1 MAEAKGKEEKPY
13 SEGDA
18 YLYETYVTEDG
29 IEVPPPTRVMGPR
42 RLARY
47 REDVANYLRAMGRG
61 ERPNPVENMGSL
73 ANTHDIDPR
82 VLAVQ
87 RRFAALATQG
97 SIKLNAN
104 DEEKL
109 HEPEPLTSTMRA
121 LRPEEVKANKPAPAA
136 APAAPPVPAPQPQ
149 PEDSLLQDSL
159 HVEADDLTF
168 TSSIPI
174 ISPDT
179 SPKMHQY
186 MVRDEPVVE
195 GEDTEIV
202 ETEDQTVSSQARPAT
217 APQPT
222 VKPVDGKAQQSRHT
236 ADAQSEAD
244 ENRINVAPVPLN
256 LPSPI
261 RAMDAQG
268 LDLSVLDEKSQQDS
282 ASAQAGSEA
291 KEQNDTVAAKSSAQH
306 AQTGALPAQKAAKN
320 GSAKRKP
327 SATGTVPKI
336 PARTGSMPKVSDRT
350 GSTPKVS
357 EQKDAAPKVV
367 NPWNTVR
374 LQNPMGADSPSQASE
389 RTGSTPKVSPRTGS
403 VSRVSSSRTG
413 SVPKVPTRTGSMSK
427 VSDRTGSTPKVSDR
441 TGSTPKVSERTGATP
456 KVNTRTGSV
465 SQVSS
470 SRTGSVPKVP
480 TRTGSMSKVSDRTGS
495 TPKVSERTG
504 ATPKVN
510 ARTGS
515 LSQVKKSDSTPA
527 KSPATGSTSSVKPS
541 PQNKDAKPV
550 APSKSKPGF
559 DKALNDGKNLT
570 SDQATELAQRV
581 SARTEKAMTSSIAKV
596 NAAKSPRRLGNTASM
611 KQVPATNTD
620 ETVSKYES
628 IETSENKSL
637 SLLSWIVIIGC
648 IILAILGV
656 YMFISNQR

>member
-174 ISPDT
+174 ISPDN

-222 VKPVDGKAQQSRHT
+222 VKPSDSKAQQSRHT
-236 ADAQSEAD
+236 ADAQNEAD

-374 LQNPMGADSPSQASE
+374 LQNPVGADSPSQASD

-403 VSRVSSSRTG
+403 VSR
-413 SVPKVPTRTGSMSK
+413 
-427 VSDRTGSTPKVSDR
+427 
-441 TGSTPKVSERTGATP
+441 
-456 KVNTRTGSV
+456 
-465 SQVSS
+465 VSS

-515 LSQVKKSDSTPA
+515 LSQVKKSDSAPA
-527 KSPATGSTSSVKPS
+527 KSPATGSTSAVKPS
-541 PQNKDAKPV
+541 PQSKDAKPV
-550 APSKSKPGF
+550 APSKNKPGF

-637 SLLSWIVIIGC
+637 SLLSWVVIIGC

>member
-136 APAAPPVPAPQPQ
+136 APAAPPAPAPQPQ

-202 ETEDQTVSSQARPAT
+202 ETEDQTVSSHARPAT

-306 AQTGALPAQKAAKN
+306 AQTSALPAQKAAKN

-374 LQNPMGADSPSQASE
+374 LQNPMGADSPSQASD

-403 VSRVSSSRTG
+403 VSR
-413 SVPKVPTRTGSMSK
+413 
-427 VSDRTGSTPKVSDR
+427 
-441 TGSTPKVSERTGATP
+441 
-456 KVNTRTGSV
+456 
-465 SQVSS
+465 VSS

-527 KSPATGSTSSVKPS
+527 KSPATGSTSAVKPS

-550 APSKSKPGF
+550 APSKNKPGF

>member
-136 APAAPPVPAPQPQ
+136 APAAPPAPAPQPQ

-174 ISPDT
+174 ISPDN

-222 VKPVDGKAQQSRHT
+222 VKPSDSKAQKSRHT

-291 KEQNDTVAAKSSAQH
+291 KKQNDTVAAKSSAQH

-320 GSAKRKP
+320 GSVKRKP

-350 GSTPKVS
+350 GSTPKVKAS
-357 EQKDAAPKVV
+357 EQKDAAPKVA

-374 LQNPMGADSPSQASE
+374 LQNPMSADSPSQASE
-389 RTGSTPKVSPRTGS
+389 RTGSTPKVSP
-403 VSRVSSSRTG
+403 
-413 SVPKVPTRTGSMSK
+413 
-427 VSDRTGSTPKVSDR
+427 
-441 TGSTPKVSERTGATP
+441 
-456 KVNTRTGSV
+456 RTGSV

-510 ARTGS
+510 TRTGS
-515 LSQVKKSDSTPA
+515 VSQVKKSDSTPA
-527 KSPATGSTSSVKPS
+527 KSPATGSTSAVKPS

-550 APSKSKPGF
+550 APSKNKPGF

>member
-136 APAAPPVPAPQPQ
+136 APAAPPAPAPQPQ

-174 ISPDT
+174 ISPDN

-222 VKPVDGKAQQSRHT
+222 VKPSDSKAQKSRHT

-367 NPWNTVR
+367 NPWNAVR
-374 LQNPMGADSPSQASE
+374 LQNPMGADSPSQASD

-427 VSDRTGSTPKVSDR
+427 VSDRTGSTPKVS
-441 TGSTPKVSERTGATP
+441 ERTGATP

-465 SQVSS
+465 
-470 SRTGSVPKVP
+470 
-480 TRTGSMSKVSDRTGS
+480 
-495 TPKVSERTG
+495 
-504 ATPKVN
+504 
-510 ARTGS
+510 
-515 LSQVKKSDSTPA
+515 SQVKKSDSTPA
-527 KSPATGSTSSVKPS
+527 KSPATGSTSAVKPS

-550 APSKSKPGF
+550 APSKNKPGF

-648 IILAILGV
+648 IVLAILGV

>member
-174 ISPDT
+174 ISPDN

-222 VKPVDGKAQQSRHT
+222 VKPSDSKAQQSRHT

-306 AQTGALPAQKAAKN
+306 AQTSALPAQKAAKN

-374 LQNPMGADSPSQASE
+374 LQNPMGADSPSQASD

-403 VSRVSSSRTG
+403 VSR
-413 SVPKVPTRTGSMSK
+413 
-427 VSDRTGSTPKVSDR
+427 
-441 TGSTPKVSERTGATP
+441 
-456 KVNTRTGSV
+456 
-465 SQVSS
+465 VSS

-527 KSPATGSTSSVKPS
+527 KSPATGSTSAVKPS

-550 APSKSKPGF
+550 APSKNKPGF

>member
-136 APAAPPVPAPQPQ
+136 APAAPPAPAPQPQ

-174 ISPDT
+174 ISPDN

-222 VKPVDGKAQQSRHT
+222 VKPSDSKAQQSRHT
-236 ADAQSEAD
+236 ADAQNEAD

-320 GSAKRKP
+320 GSVKRKP

-350 GSTPKVS
+350 GSTPKVKAS
-357 EQKDAAPKVV
+357 EQKDAAPKVA

-374 LQNPMGADSPSQASE
+374 LQNPMSADSPSQASE
-389 RTGSTPKVSPRTGS
+389 RTGSTPKVSP
-403 VSRVSSSRTG
+403 
-413 SVPKVPTRTGSMSK
+413 
-427 VSDRTGSTPKVSDR
+427 
-441 TGSTPKVSERTGATP
+441 
-456 KVNTRTGSV
+456 RTGSV

-510 ARTGS
+510 TRTGS
-515 LSQVKKSDSTPA
+515 VSQVKKSDSTPA
-527 KSPATGSTSSVKPS
+527 KSPATGSTSAVKPS

-550 APSKSKPGF
+550 APSKNKPGF

>member
-136 APAAPPVPAPQPQ
+136 APAAPPAPAPQPQ

-222 VKPVDGKAQQSRHT
+222 VKPSDSKAQQSRHA

-320 GSAKRKP
+320 GSVKRKP

-350 GSTPKVS
+350 GSTPKVKAS
-357 EQKDAAPKVV
+357 EQKDAAPKVA

-374 LQNPMGADSPSQASE
+374 LQNPMSADSPSQASE
-389 RTGSTPKVSPRTGS
+389 RTGSTPKVSP
-403 VSRVSSSRTG
+403 
-413 SVPKVPTRTGSMSK
+413 
-427 VSDRTGSTPKVSDR
+427 
-441 TGSTPKVSERTGATP
+441 
-456 KVNTRTGSV
+456 RTGSV

-480 TRTGSMSKVSDRTGS
+480 TRTGSMAKVSDRTGS

-515 LSQVKKSDSTPA
+515 LSQVKKSDSAPA
-527 KSPATGSTSSVKPS
+527 KSPATGSTSAVKPS
-541 PQNKDAKPV
+541 PQSKDAKPV
-550 APSKSKPGF
+550 APSKNKPGF

-648 IILAILGV
+648 IVLAILGV

>member
-136 APAAPPVPAPQPQ
+136 APAAPPAPAPQPQ

-174 ISPDT
+174 ISPDN

-222 VKPVDGKAQQSRHT
+222 VKPSDSKAQKSRHT

-320 GSAKRKP
+320 GSVKRKP

-350 GSTPKVS
+350 GSTPKVKAS
-357 EQKDAAPKVV
+357 EQKDAAPKVA

-374 LQNPMGADSPSQASE
+374 LQNPMSADSPSQASE
-389 RTGSTPKVSPRTGS
+389 RTGSTPKVSP
-403 VSRVSSSRTG
+403 
-413 SVPKVPTRTGSMSK
+413 
-427 VSDRTGSTPKVSDR
+427 
-441 TGSTPKVSERTGATP
+441 
-456 KVNTRTGSV
+456 RTGSV

-510 ARTGS
+510 TRTGS
-515 LSQVKKSDSTPA
+515 VSQVKKSDSTPA
-527 KSPATGSTSSVKPS
+527 KSPATGSTSAVKPS

-550 APSKSKPGF
+550 APSKNKPGF
-559 DKALNDGKNLT
+559 D
-570 SDQATELAQRV
+570 
-581 SARTEKAMTSSIAKV
+581 
-596 NAAKSPRRLGNTASM
+596 
-611 KQVPATNTD
+611 
-620 ETVSKYES
+620 ETGSCNEY
-628 IETSENKSL
+628 
-637 SLLSWIVIIGC
+637 G
-648 IILAILGV
+648 
-656 YMFISNQR
+656 

>member
-174 ISPDT
+174 ISPDN

-202 ETEDQTVSSQARPAT
+202 ETEEQTVSSQARPAT

-222 VKPVDGKAQQSRHT
+222 VKPSDSKAQQSRHT

-374 LQNPMGADSPSQASE
+374 LQNPMGADSPSQASD

-403 VSRVSSSRTG
+403 VSR
-413 SVPKVPTRTGSMSK
+413 
-427 VSDRTGSTPKVSDR
+427 
-441 TGSTPKVSERTGATP
+441 
-456 KVNTRTGSV
+456 
-465 SQVSS
+465 VSS

-527 KSPATGSTSSVKPS
+527 KSAATGSTSAVKPS
-541 PQNKDAKPV
+541 PQSKDAKPV
-550 APSKSKPGF
+550 APSKNKPGF

-637 SLLSWIVIIGC
+637 SLLSWVVIIGC

>member
-202 ETEDQTVSSQARPAT
+202 ETEDQTVSSHARPAT

-374 LQNPMGADSPSQASE
+374 LQNPMGADSPSQASD

-427 VSDRTGSTPKVSDR
+427 VSDRTGSTPKVS
-441 TGSTPKVSERTGATP
+441 ERTGATP

-465 SQVSS
+465 
-470 SRTGSVPKVP
+470 
-480 TRTGSMSKVSDRTGS
+480 
-495 TPKVSERTG
+495 
-504 ATPKVN
+504 
-510 ARTGS
+510 
-515 LSQVKKSDSTPA
+515 SQVKKSDSTPA
-527 KSPATGSTSSVKPS
+527 KSPATGSTSAVKPS

-550 APSKSKPGF
+550 APSKNKPGF

>member
-136 APAAPPVPAPQPQ
+136 APAAPPAPAPQPQ

-174 ISPDT
+174 ISPDN

-222 VKPVDGKAQQSRHT
+222 VKPSDSKAQQSRHT

-320 GSAKRKP
+320 GSVKRKP

-350 GSTPKVS
+350 GSTPKVKAS
-357 EQKDAAPKVV
+357 EQKDAAPKVA

-374 LQNPMGADSPSQASE
+374 LQNPMGADSPSQASD

-427 VSDRTGSTPKVSDR
+427 VSDRTGSTPKVS
-441 TGSTPKVSERTGATP
+441 ERTGATP
-456 KVNTRTGSV
+456 KVNTRTGS
-465 SQVSS
+465 
-470 SRTGSVPKVP
+470 
-480 TRTGSMSKVSDRTGS
+480 
-495 TPKVSERTG
+495 
-504 ATPKVN
+504 
-510 ARTGS
+510 
-515 LSQVKKSDSTPA
+515 LSQVKKSDFTPA
-527 KSPATGSTSSVKPS
+527 KSPATGSTSAVKPS
-541 PQNKDAKPV
+541 PQSKDAKPV
-550 APSKSKPGF
+550 APSKNKPGF

>member
-136 APAAPPVPAPQPQ
+136 APAAPPAPAPQPQ

-174 ISPDT
+174 ISPDN

-222 VKPVDGKAQQSRHT
+222 VKPSDAKAQQSRHT

-320 GSAKRKP
+320 GSVKRKP

-350 GSTPKVS
+350 GSTPKVKAS
-357 EQKDAAPKVV
+357 EQKDAAPKVA

-374 LQNPMGADSPSQASE
+374 LQNPMSADSPSQASE
-389 RTGSTPKVSPRTGS
+389 RTGSTPKVSP
-403 VSRVSSSRTG
+403 
-413 SVPKVPTRTGSMSK
+413 
-427 VSDRTGSTPKVSDR
+427 
-441 TGSTPKVSERTGATP
+441 
-456 KVNTRTGSV
+456 RTGSV

-515 LSQVKKSDSTPA
+515 LSHVKKSDSTPA
-527 KSPATGSTSSVKPS
+527 KSPATGSTSAVKPS

-550 APSKSKPGF
+550 APSKNKPGF

>member
-136 APAAPPVPAPQPQ
+136 APAAPPAPAPQPQ

-174 ISPDT
+174 ISPDN

-222 VKPVDGKAQQSRHT
+222 VKPSDSKAQQSRHT
-236 ADAQSEAD
+236 ADAQNEAD
-244 ENRINVAPVPLN
+244 ENRINVE
-256 LPSPI
+256 PSFTHP
-261 RAMDAQG
+261 RDG
-268 LDLSVLDEKSQQDS
+268 CS
-282 ASAQAGSEA
+282 
-291 KEQNDTVAAKSSAQH
+291 
-306 AQTGALPAQKAAKN
+306 
-320 GSAKRKP
+320 
-327 SATGTVPKI
+327 GT
-336 PARTGSMPKVSDRT
+336 
-350 GSTPKVS
+350 
-357 EQKDAAPKVV
+357 
-367 NPWNTVR
+367 
-374 LQNPMGADSPSQASE
+374 
-389 RTGSTPKVSPRTGS
+389 
-403 VSRVSSSRTG
+403 
-413 SVPKVPTRTGSMSK
+413 
-427 VSDRTGSTPKVSDR
+427 
-441 TGSTPKVSERTGATP
+441 
-456 KVNTRTGSV
+456 
-465 SQVSS
+465 
-470 SRTGSVPKVP
+470 
-480 TRTGSMSKVSDRTGS
+480 
-495 TPKVSERTG
+495 
-504 ATPKVN
+504 
-510 ARTGS
+510 
-515 LSQVKKSDSTPA
+515 
-527 KSPATGSTSSVKPS
+527 
-541 PQNKDAKPV
+541 
-550 APSKSKPGF
+550 
-559 DKALNDGKNLT
+559 
-570 SDQATELAQRV
+570 
-581 SARTEKAMTSSIAKV
+581 
-596 NAAKSPRRLGNTASM
+596 
-611 KQVPATNTD
+611 
-620 ETVSKYES
+620 
-628 IETSENKSL
+628 
-637 SLLSWIVIIGC
+637 
-648 IILAILGV
+648 
-656 YMFISNQR
+656 

>member
-136 APAAPPVPAPQPQ
+136 APAAPPAPAPQPQ

-174 ISPDT
+174 ISPDN

-222 VKPVDGKAQQSRHT
+222 VKPSDSKAQQSRHT
-236 ADAQSEAD
+236 ADAQNEAD

-374 LQNPMGADSPSQASE
+374 LQNPMGADSPSQASD
-389 RTGSTPKVSPRTGS
+389 RAGSTPKVSPRTGS

-413 SVPKVPTRTGSMSK
+413 SVPKVPTRTGSMS
-427 VSDRTGSTPKVSDR
+427 KVSDR

-527 KSPATGSTSSVKPS
+527 KSPATGSTSAVKPS
-541 PQNKDAKPV
+541 PQSKDAKPV
-550 APSKSKPGF
+550 APSKNKPGF

>member
-136 APAAPPVPAPQPQ
+136 APAAPPAPAPQPQ

-174 ISPDT
+174 ISPDN

-222 VKPVDGKAQQSRHT
+222 VKPSDSKAQQSRHT
-236 ADAQSEAD
+236 ADAQNEAD

-320 GSAKRKP
+320 GSVKRKP

-350 GSTPKVS
+350 GSTPKVKAS
-357 EQKDAAPKVV
+357 EQKDAAPKVA

-374 LQNPMGADSPSQASE
+374 LQNPMSADSPSQASE
-389 RTGSTPKVSPRTGS
+389 RTGSTPKVSP
-403 VSRVSSSRTG
+403 
-413 SVPKVPTRTGSMSK
+413 
-427 VSDRTGSTPKVSDR
+427 
-441 TGSTPKVSERTGATP
+441 
-456 KVNTRTGSV
+456 RTGSV

-527 KSPATGSTSSVKPS
+527 KSPATGSTSAVKPS

-550 APSKSKPGF
+550 APSKNKPGF

>member
-136 APAAPPVPAPQPQ
+136 APAAPPAPAPQPQ

-174 ISPDT
+174 ISPDN

-202 ETEDQTVSSQARPAT
+202 ETEDQTVSPQARPAT

-222 VKPVDGKAQQSRHT
+222 VKPSDSKAQQSRHT
-236 ADAQSEAD
+236 VDAQSEAD

-374 LQNPMGADSPSQASE
+374 LQNPMGADSPSQASD

-427 VSDRTGSTPKVSDR
+427 VSDRTGSTPKVS
-441 TGSTPKVSERTGATP
+441 ERTGATP

-465 SQVSS
+465 
-470 SRTGSVPKVP
+470 
-480 TRTGSMSKVSDRTGS
+480 
-495 TPKVSERTG
+495 
-504 ATPKVN
+504 
-510 ARTGS
+510 
-515 LSQVKKSDSTPA
+515 SQVKKSDSTPA
-527 KSPATGSTSSVKPS
+527 KSPATGSTSAVKPS

-550 APSKSKPGF
+550 APSKNKPGF

>member
-136 APAAPPVPAPQPQ
+136 APAAPPAPAPQPQ

-202 ETEDQTVSSQARPAT
+202 ETEDQTVSSHARPAT

-374 LQNPMGADSPSQASE
+374 LQNPMGADSPSQASD

-403 VSRVSSSRTG
+403 VSR
-413 SVPKVPTRTGSMSK
+413 
-427 VSDRTGSTPKVSDR
+427 
-441 TGSTPKVSERTGATP
+441 
-456 KVNTRTGSV
+456 
-465 SQVSS
+465 VSS

-527 KSPATGSTSSVKPS
+527 KSPATGSTSAVKPS

-550 APSKSKPGF
+550 APSKNKPGF

>member
-222 VKPVDGKAQQSRHT
+222 VKPSDSKAQQSRHT

-282 ASAQAGSEA
+282 ASAQAGSA
-291 KEQNDTVAAKSSAQH
+291 SKAQSDAPAKSSAQR
-306 AQTGALPAQKAAKN
+306 AQTGALPAQKAAKS
-320 GSAKRKP
+320 GSAKRQP

-374 LQNPMGADSPSQASE
+374 LQNPMGADSPSQVSD

-413 SVPKVPTRTGSMSK
+413 SVPKVPNRTGSMS
-427 VSDRTGSTPKVSDR
+427 KVSDR

-527 KSPATGSTSSVKPS
+527 KSPATGSTSAVKPS

-550 APSKSKPGF
+550 APSKNKPGF

>member
-136 APAAPPVPAPQPQ
+136 APAAPPAPAPQPQ

-222 VKPVDGKAQQSRHT
+222 VKPSDSKAQKSRHT

-320 GSAKRKP
+320 GSVKRKP

-350 GSTPKVS
+350 GSTPKVKAS
-357 EQKDAAPKVV
+357 EQKDAAPKVA

-374 LQNPMGADSPSQASE
+374 LQNPMSADSPSQASE
-389 RTGSTPKVSPRTGS
+389 RTGSTPKVSP
-403 VSRVSSSRTG
+403 
-413 SVPKVPTRTGSMSK
+413 
-427 VSDRTGSTPKVSDR
+427 
-441 TGSTPKVSERTGATP
+441 
-456 KVNTRTGSV
+456 RTGSV

-510 ARTGS
+510 TRTGS
-515 LSQVKKSDSTPA
+515 VSQVKKSDSTPA
-527 KSPATGSTSSVKPS
+527 KSPATGSTSAVKPS

-550 APSKSKPGF
+550 APSKNKPGF

>member
-136 APAAPPVPAPQPQ
+136 APAAPPAPAPQPQ

-174 ISPDT
+174 ISPDN

-222 VKPVDGKAQQSRHT
+222 VKSSDSKAQQSRHT

-374 LQNPMGADSPSQASE
+374 LQNPMGADSPSQASD

-403 VSRVSSSRTG
+403 VSR
-413 SVPKVPTRTGSMSK
+413 
-427 VSDRTGSTPKVSDR
+427 
-441 TGSTPKVSERTGATP
+441 
-456 KVNTRTGSV
+456 
-465 SQVSS
+465 VSS

-515 LSQVKKSDSTPA
+515 LSQVKKSDSTPP
-527 KSPATGSTSSVKPS
+527 KSPATGSTSAVKPS

-550 APSKSKPGF
+550 APSKNKPGF

-648 IILAILGV
+648 IVLAILGV

>member
-136 APAAPPVPAPQPQ
+136 APAAPPAPAPQPQ

-174 ISPDT
+174 ISPDN

-222 VKPVDGKAQQSRHT
+222 VKPSDSKAQQSRHT

-320 GSAKRKP
+320 GSAKRQP

-374 LQNPMGADSPSQASE
+374 LQNPMGADSPSQASD

-427 VSDRTGSTPKVSDR
+427 VSDRTGSTPKVS
-441 TGSTPKVSERTGATP
+441 ERTGATP

-465 SQVSS
+465 
-470 SRTGSVPKVP
+470 
-480 TRTGSMSKVSDRTGS
+480 
-495 TPKVSERTG
+495 
-504 ATPKVN
+504 
-510 ARTGS
+510 
-515 LSQVKKSDSTPA
+515 SQVKKSDSTPA
-527 KSPATGSTSSVKPS
+527 KSPATGSTSAVKPS
-541 PQNKDAKPV
+541 PQHKDAKPV
-550 APSKSKPGF
+550 APSKNKPGF

>member
-222 VKPVDGKAQQSRHT
+222 VKSSDSKAQQSRHT

-320 GSAKRKP
+320 GSVKRKP

-350 GSTPKVS
+350 GSTPKVKAS
-357 EQKDAAPKVV
+357 EQKDAAPKVE

-374 LQNPMGADSPSQASE
+374 LQNPMSADSPSQASE
-389 RTGSTPKVSPRTGS
+389 RTGSTPKVSP
-403 VSRVSSSRTG
+403 
-413 SVPKVPTRTGSMSK
+413 
-427 VSDRTGSTPKVSDR
+427 
-441 TGSTPKVSERTGATP
+441 
-456 KVNTRTGSV
+456 RTGSV

-480 TRTGSMSKVSDRTGS
+480 TRTGSMAKVSDRTGS

-515 LSQVKKSDSTPA
+515 LSQVKKSDSAPA
-527 KSPATGSTSSVKPS
+527 KSPATGSTSAVKPS
-541 PQNKDAKPV
+541 PQSKDAKPV
-550 APSKSKPGF
+550 APSKNKPGF

-648 IILAILGV
+648 IVLAILGV

>member
-136 APAAPPVPAPQPQ
+136 APAAPPAPAPQPQ

-174 ISPDT
+174 ISPDN

-202 ETEDQTVSSQARPAT
+202 ETEEQTVSSQARPAT

-222 VKPVDGKAQQSRHT
+222 VKPSDSKAQQSRHT

-374 LQNPMGADSPSQASE
+374 LQNPMGADSPSQASD

-403 VSRVSSSRTG
+403 VSR
-413 SVPKVPTRTGSMSK
+413 
-427 VSDRTGSTPKVSDR
+427 
-441 TGSTPKVSERTGATP
+441 
-456 KVNTRTGSV
+456 
-465 SQVSS
+465 VSS

-527 KSPATGSTSSVKPS
+527 KSPATGSTSAVKPS

-550 APSKSKPGF
+550 APSKNKPGF

>member
-136 APAAPPVPAPQPQ
+136 APAAPPAPAPQPQ

-174 ISPDT
+174 ISPDN

-222 VKPVDGKAQQSRHT
+222 VKPSDSKAQQSRHT

-374 LQNPMGADSPSQASE
+374 LQNPMGADSPSQASD

-403 VSRVSSSRTG
+403 VSR
-413 SVPKVPTRTGSMSK
+413 
-427 VSDRTGSTPKVSDR
+427 
-441 TGSTPKVSERTGATP
+441 
-456 KVNTRTGSV
+456 
-465 SQVSS
+465 VSS

-527 KSPATGSTSSVKPS
+527 KSAATGSTSAVKPS
-541 PQNKDAKPV
+541 PQSKDAKPV
-550 APSKSKPGF
+550 APSKNKPGF

>member
-136 APAAPPVPAPQPQ
+136 APAAPPAPAPQPQ

-174 ISPDT
+174 ISPDN

-222 VKPVDGKAQQSRHT
+222 VKSSDSKAQQSRHT

-282 ASAQAGSEA
+282 ASSEA

-374 LQNPMGADSPSQASE
+374 LQNPMGADSPSQASD

-413 SVPKVPTRTGSMSK
+413 SVPKVPTRTGSMS
-427 VSDRTGSTPKVSDR
+427 KVSDR

-515 LSQVKKSDSTPA
+515 LSQVKKSDSTPP
-527 KSPATGSTSSVKPS
+527 KSPATGSTSAVKPS

-550 APSKSKPGF
+550 APSKNKPGF

>member
-136 APAAPPVPAPQPQ
+136 APAAPPAPAPQPQ

-222 VKPVDGKAQQSRHT
+222 VKPSDSKAQQSRHT

-374 LQNPMGADSPSQASE
+374 LQNPMGADSPSQASD

-403 VSRVSSSRTG
+403 VSR
-413 SVPKVPTRTGSMSK
+413 
-427 VSDRTGSTPKVSDR
+427 
-441 TGSTPKVSERTGATP
+441 
-456 KVNTRTGSV
+456 
-465 SQVSS
+465 VSS

-527 KSPATGSTSSVKPS
+527 KSPATGSTSAVKPS

-550 APSKSKPGF
+550 APSKNKPGF

-637 SLLSWIVIIGC
+637 SLLSWVVIIGC

>member
-174 ISPDT
+174 ISPDN

-186 MVRDEPVVE
+186 MVRDEPVVA

-222 VKPVDGKAQQSRHT
+222 VKPSDSKAQQSRHT

-374 LQNPMGADSPSQASE
+374 LQNPMGADSPSQASD

-403 VSRVSSSRTG
+403 VSR
-413 SVPKVPTRTGSMSK
+413 
-427 VSDRTGSTPKVSDR
+427 
-441 TGSTPKVSERTGATP
+441 
-456 KVNTRTGSV
+456 
-465 SQVSS
+465 VSS

-527 KSPATGSTSSVKPS
+527 KSAATGSTSAVKPS
-541 PQNKDAKPV
+541 PQSKDAKPV
-550 APSKSKPGF
+550 APSKNKPGF

-648 IILAILGV
+648 IVLAILGV

>member
-136 APAAPPVPAPQPQ
+136 APAAPPAPAPQPQ

-174 ISPDT
+174 ISPDN

-222 VKPVDGKAQQSRHT
+222 VKPSDSKAQQSRHT

-306 AQTGALPAQKAAKN
+306 AQTSALPAQKAAKN

-374 LQNPMGADSPSQASE
+374 LQNPMGADSPSQASD

-427 VSDRTGSTPKVSDR
+427 VSDRTGSTPKVS
-441 TGSTPKVSERTGATP
+441 ERTGATP

-465 SQVSS
+465 
-470 SRTGSVPKVP
+470 
-480 TRTGSMSKVSDRTGS
+480 
-495 TPKVSERTG
+495 
-504 ATPKVN
+504 
-510 ARTGS
+510 
-515 LSQVKKSDSTPA
+515 SQVKKSDSTPA
-527 KSPATGSTSSVKPS
+527 KSPATGSTSAVKPS

-550 APSKSKPGF
+550 APSKNKPGF

>member
-136 APAAPPVPAPQPQ
+136 APAAPPAPAPQPQ

-174 ISPDT
+174 ISPDN

-222 VKPVDGKAQQSRHT
+222 VKPSDSKAQQSRHT

-374 LQNPMGADSPSQASE
+374 LQNPMGADSPSQASD

-403 VSRVSSSRTG
+403 VSR
-413 SVPKVPTRTGSMSK
+413 
-427 VSDRTGSTPKVSDR
+427 
-441 TGSTPKVSERTGATP
+441 
-456 KVNTRTGSV
+456 
-465 SQVSS
+465 VSS

-515 LSQVKKSDSTPA
+515 LSQVKKSDSAPA
-527 KSPATGSTSSVKPS
+527 KSPATGSTSAVKPS

-550 APSKSKPGF
+550 APSKNKPGF

-581 SARTEKAMTSSIAKV
+581 SVRTEKAMTSSIAKV

>member
-121 LRPEEVKANKPAPAA
+121 LRPEEVKANKPTPAA
-136 APAAPPVPAPQPQ
+136 APAAPPTPAPQPQ

-174 ISPDT
+174 ISPDN

-222 VKPVDGKAQQSRHT
+222 VKPSDSKAQQSRHT

-320 GSAKRKP
+320 GSVKRKP

-350 GSTPKVS
+350 GSTPKVKAS

-374 LQNPMGADSPSQASE
+374 LQNPMSADSPSQASE
-389 RTGSTPKVSPRTGS
+389 RTGSTPKVSP
-403 VSRVSSSRTG
+403 
-413 SVPKVPTRTGSMSK
+413 
-427 VSDRTGSTPKVSDR
+427 
-441 TGSTPKVSERTGATP
+441 
-456 KVNTRTGSV
+456 RTGSV

-480 TRTGSMSKVSDRTGS
+480 TRTGSMAKVSDRTGS

-515 LSQVKKSDSTPA
+515 LSQVKKSDSTPT
-527 KSPATGSTSSVKPS
+527 KSPATGSTSAVKPS
-541 PQNKDAKPV
+541 PQSKDAKPV
-550 APSKSKPGF
+550 APSKNKPGF

>member
-47 REDVANYLRAMGRG
+47 REDVAKYLRAMGRG

-121 LRPEEVKANKPAPAA
+121 LRPEEVKANNPAPAA
-136 APAAPPVPAPQPQ
+136 APAAPPAPAPQPQ

-174 ISPDT
+174 ISPDN

-222 VKPVDGKAQQSRHT
+222 VKPSDSKAQKSRHT

-282 ASAQAGSEA
+282 ASAQAGSET

-374 LQNPMGADSPSQASE
+374 LQNPMGADSPSQASD

-413 SVPKVPTRTGSMSK
+413 SMS
-427 VSDRTGSTPKVSDR
+427 KVSDR

-504 ATPKVN
+504 AIPKVN

-527 KSPATGSTSSVKPS
+527 KSPATGSTSAVKPS
-541 PQNKDAKPV
+541 PQHKDAKPV
-550 APSKSKPGF
+550 APSKNKPGF

>member
-136 APAAPPVPAPQPQ
+136 APAAPPAPAPQPQ

-306 AQTGALPAQKAAKN
+306 AQTGVLPAQKAAKN

-374 LQNPMGADSPSQASE
+374 LQNPMGADSPSQASD

-403 VSRVSSSRTG
+403 VSR
-413 SVPKVPTRTGSMSK
+413 
-427 VSDRTGSTPKVSDR
+427 
-441 TGSTPKVSERTGATP
+441 
-456 KVNTRTGSV
+456 
-465 SQVSS
+465 VSS

-527 KSPATGSTSSVKPS
+527 KSPATGSTSAVKPS

-550 APSKSKPGF
+550 APSKNKPGF

>member
-136 APAAPPVPAPQPQ
+136 APAAPPAPAPQPQ

-174 ISPDT
+174 ISPDN

-236 ADAQSEAD
+236 ADAQNEAD

-306 AQTGALPAQKAAKN
+306 AQTGVLPAQKAAKN

-374 LQNPMGADSPSQASE
+374 LQNPMGADSPSQASD

-427 VSDRTGSTPKVSDR
+427 VSDRTGSTPKVS
-441 TGSTPKVSERTGATP
+441 ERTGATP

-465 SQVSS
+465 
-470 SRTGSVPKVP
+470 
-480 TRTGSMSKVSDRTGS
+480 
-495 TPKVSERTG
+495 
-504 ATPKVN
+504 
-510 ARTGS
+510 
-515 LSQVKKSDSTPA
+515 SQVKKSDSTPA
-527 KSPATGSTSSVKPS
+527 KSPATGSTSAVKPS

-550 APSKSKPGF
+550 APSKNKPGF

>member
-174 ISPDT
+174 ISPDN

-222 VKPVDGKAQQSRHT
+222 VKPSDSKAQQSRHT
-236 ADAQSEAD
+236 ADAQNEAD

-374 LQNPMGADSPSQASE
+374 LQNPMGADSPSQASD

-403 VSRVSSSRTG
+403 VSR
-413 SVPKVPTRTGSMSK
+413 
-427 VSDRTGSTPKVSDR
+427 
-441 TGSTPKVSERTGATP
+441 
-456 KVNTRTGSV
+456 
-465 SQVSS
+465 VSS

-527 KSPATGSTSSVKPS
+527 KSPATGSTSAVKPS

-550 APSKSKPGF
+550 APSKNKPGF

>member
-136 APAAPPVPAPQPQ
+136 APAAPPAPAPQPQ

-174 ISPDT
+174 ISPDN

-202 ETEDQTVSSQARPAT
+202 ETEEQTVSSQARPAT

-374 LQNPMGADSPSQASE
+374 LQNPMGADSPSQASD

-403 VSRVSSSRTG
+403 VSR
-413 SVPKVPTRTGSMSK
+413 
-427 VSDRTGSTPKVSDR
+427 
-441 TGSTPKVSERTGATP
+441 
-456 KVNTRTGSV
+456 
-465 SQVSS
+465 VSS

-527 KSPATGSTSSVKPS
+527 KSPATGSTSAVKPS

-550 APSKSKPGF
+550 APSKNKPGF

>member
-202 ETEDQTVSSQARPAT
+202 ETEDQTVSSHARPAT

-336 PARTGSMPKVSDRT
+336 PARTGSMPKVSNRT

-374 LQNPMGADSPSQASE
+374 LQNPMGADSPSQASD

-413 SVPKVPTRTGSMSK
+413 SMS
-427 VSDRTGSTPKVSDR
+427 KVSDR

-527 KSPATGSTSSVKPS
+527 KSPATGSTSAVKPS

-550 APSKSKPGF
+550 APSKNKPGF

>member
-174 ISPDT
+174 ISPDN

-222 VKPVDGKAQQSRHT
+222 VKPSDSKAQQSRHT

-306 AQTGALPAQKAAKN
+306 AQTGVLPAQKAAKN

-374 LQNPMGADSPSQASE
+374 LQNPVGADSPSQASD

-403 VSRVSSSRTG
+403 VSR
-413 SVPKVPTRTGSMSK
+413 
-427 VSDRTGSTPKVSDR
+427 
-441 TGSTPKVSERTGATP
+441 
-456 KVNTRTGSV
+456 
-465 SQVSS
+465 VSS

-527 KSPATGSTSSVKPS
+527 KSAATGSTSAVKPS
-541 PQNKDAKPV
+541 PQSKDAKPV
-550 APSKSKPGF
+550 APSKNKPGF

-637 SLLSWIVIIGC
+637 SLLSWVVIIGC

>member
-136 APAAPPVPAPQPQ
+136 VPAAPPAPAPQPQ

-174 ISPDT
+174 ISPDN

-222 VKPVDGKAQQSRHT
+222 VKPSDSKAQKSRHT

-320 GSAKRKP
+320 GSVKRKP

-350 GSTPKVS
+350 GSTPKVKAS
-357 EQKDAAPKVV
+357 EQKDAAPKVA

-374 LQNPMGADSPSQASE
+374 LQNPMSADSPSQASE
-389 RTGSTPKVSPRTGS
+389 RTGSTPKVSP
-403 VSRVSSSRTG
+403 
-413 SVPKVPTRTGSMSK
+413 
-427 VSDRTGSTPKVSDR
+427 
-441 TGSTPKVSERTGATP
+441 
-456 KVNTRTGSV
+456 RTGSV

-510 ARTGS
+510 TRTGS
-515 LSQVKKSDSTPA
+515 VSQVKKSDSTPA
-527 KSPATGSTSSVKPS
+527 KSPATGSTSAVKPS

-550 APSKSKPGF
+550 APSKNKPGF

>member
-73 ANTHDIDPR
+73 ASTHDIDPR

-291 KEQNDTVAAKSSAQH
+291 KEQNDTIAAKSSAQH
-306 AQTGALPAQKAAKN
+306 AQTGALPEQKAAKN

-374 LQNPMGADSPSQASE
+374 LQNPMGADSPSQASD

-403 VSRVSSSRTG
+403 VSR
-413 SVPKVPTRTGSMSK
+413 
-427 VSDRTGSTPKVSDR
+427 
-441 TGSTPKVSERTGATP
+441 
-456 KVNTRTGSV
+456 
-465 SQVSS
+465 VSS

>member
-121 LRPEEVKANKPAPAA
+121 LRPEEVKANKPAPSA
-136 APAAPPVPAPQPQ
+136 APAAPPTPAPQPQ

-174 ISPDT
+174 ISPDN

-202 ETEDQTVSSQARPAT
+202 ETEEQTVSSQARPAT

-222 VKPVDGKAQQSRHT
+222 VKPSDSKAQQSRHT

-282 ASAQAGSEA
+282 ASAQAGSET
-291 KEQNDTVAAKSSAQH
+291 KEQNDTIAAKSSAQH

-374 LQNPMGADSPSQASE
+374 LQNPMGADSPSQASD

-403 VSRVSSSRTG
+403 VSR
-413 SVPKVPTRTGSMSK
+413 
-427 VSDRTGSTPKVSDR
+427 
-441 TGSTPKVSERTGATP
+441 
-456 KVNTRTGSV
+456 
-465 SQVSS
+465 VSS

-527 KSPATGSTSSVKPS
+527 KSPATGSTSAVKPS

-550 APSKSKPGF
+550 APSKNKPGF